1 MYSGLGKFFFS
12 ARETASSLLKPVITK
27 GGIIGILGEKVL
39 KKIQAKI
46 IQILNKVVSLISVK
60 LRPPYNTIVPIAT
73 SVITG
78 IYANTKDI
86 NVEYDHEDA
95 LKLFAV
101 KTAGKYALMSF
112 SRIGLVD
119 VGQKNVAY
127 LADKSKALETSYDV
141 HVAQDAVMR
150 ATCSDFARNQ

>member
-1 MYSGLGKFFFS
+1 MALAQSVILSTYNEGLVMAEDTAMCILDLVRFFFS

-95 LKLFAV
+95 LKL
-101 KTAGKYALMSF
+101 L
-112 SRIGLVD
+112 
-119 VGQKNVAY
+119 Q
-127 LADKSKALETSYDV
+127 
-141 HVAQDAVMR
+141 
-150 ATCSDFARNQ
+150 